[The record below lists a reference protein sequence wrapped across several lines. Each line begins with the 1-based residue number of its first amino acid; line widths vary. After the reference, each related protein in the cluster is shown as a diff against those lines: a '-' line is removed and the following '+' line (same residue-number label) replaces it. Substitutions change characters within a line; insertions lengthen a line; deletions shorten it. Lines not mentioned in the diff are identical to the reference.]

1 MTHRLI
7 ERLELQI
14 THKLAMFIKSRETEP
29 VHPLNNPQE
38 LDPPADPR
46 RVIAL
51 RNNARSSGGFGG

>member
-14 THKLAMFIKSRETEP
+14 THKLAMFIKSLETE
-29 VHPLNNPQE
+29 E
-38 LDPPADPR
+38 LDPQADPR